1 MDASRLSDF
10 LGDDG
15 GEYPPAFAGVTLFRL
30 DRYEFRKGIFAING
44 HGAADADPGYGNG
57 PDIYC
62 PLPTADYEH
71 FHDKCSWRSERHPRP

>member
-30 DRYEFRKGIFAING
+30 DQHDFRKGIFTINHLKSITKG
-44 HGAADADPGYGNG
+44 KSGAEKLFDETNQIFSGN
-57 PDIYC
+57 PSNRYLQMITFMKLID
-62 PLPTADYEH
+62 L
-71 FHDKCSWRSERHPRP
+71 